1 MTSGFEINLK
11 EFTLGDVLQFLA
23 RVKKSG
29 VLKVSGG
36 ITGDIYIKEGFVV
49 HAADGVETG
58 IEALLN
64 LSFIELETASFEPG
78 VEAPEQTISEDFGKL
93 TENIEKRR
101 IEFQEIKKKLPP
113 MDTVLAKSTRDL
125 ESAVALRRTDWQ
137 ILALIDGKR
146 RLGDVITESK
156 IGGYEATKTITWLKD
171 QGLIYDPEEAQRV
184 MTRLIDFLKKLFE
197 DFGENGLLLLKEWGN
212 KKIIDAL
219 DINEETFEIEPIAE
233 LTYDEID
240 ESIKEFKEYI
250 KSRGPKLYGKLLFKK
265 KWQAFEKKI
274 SE

>member
-1 MTSGFEINLK
+1 
-11 EFTLGDVLQFLA
+11 
-23 RVKKSG
+23 
-29 VLKVSGG
+29 
-36 ITGDIYIKEGFVV
+36 
-49 HAADGVETG
+49 
-58 IEALLN
+58 
-64 LSFIELETASFEPG
+64 
-78 VEAPEQTISEDFGKL
+78 
-93 TENIEKRR
+93 
-101 IEFQEIKKKLPP
+101 
-113 MDTVLAKSTRDL
+113 
-125 ESAVALRRTDWQ
+125 VALRRTDWQ

>member
-1 MTSGFEINLK
+1 MTGFEISLK

-36 ITGDIYIKEGFVV
+36 ITGEIYIKEGFVV

-125 ESAVALRRTDWQ
+125 ESAVALRRADWQ

-146 RLGDVITESK
+146 RLGDVIAESK

-233 LTYDEID
+233 LTYDEVE